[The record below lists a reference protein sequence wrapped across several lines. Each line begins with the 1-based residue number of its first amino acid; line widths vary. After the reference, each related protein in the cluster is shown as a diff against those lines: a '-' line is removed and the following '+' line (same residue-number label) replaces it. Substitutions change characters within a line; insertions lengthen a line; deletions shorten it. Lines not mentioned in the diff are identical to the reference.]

1 MESKATTKFMAL
13 VLMFVFTLAGCKGK
27 KYTDLPDFLDVY
39 PNNGATF
46 TTQEVQALDG
56 IVVEVNYWFIEEKEI
71 DGDILLMHSTLFIN
85 GKTIPNETA
94 RWVQFRG
101 VSFSLVWE
109 MPLPEGKYTVTYQ
122 LIDDTGFTHEYSW
135 DFEIVK

>member
-1 MESKATTKFMAL
+1 MKSKTITKFIAL
-13 VLMFVFTLAGCKGK
+13 ALMLVFVLAGCKSK
-27 KYTDLPDFLDVY
+27 KYADLPDFLEVY
-39 PNNGATF
+39 PYNGATF
-46 TTQEVQALDG
+46 TTQEVQELDG
-56 IVVEVNYWFIEEKEI
+56 IVVEVNYWLVEEKEI
-71 DGDILLMHSTLFIN
+71 DGDTLQRHSTLLVN

-109 MPLPEGKYTVTYQ
+109 MPLPEGKYAVTYQ